1 MKKLRIV
8 LSTLLVLVSLFTG
21 CVSALAD
28 FTATVYTS
36 EMKVYSRN
44 NTASRSQARR

>member
-28 FTATVYTS
+28 FTAKCLQEIAT
-36 EMKVYSRN
+36 KD
-44 NTASRSQARR
+44 RSF